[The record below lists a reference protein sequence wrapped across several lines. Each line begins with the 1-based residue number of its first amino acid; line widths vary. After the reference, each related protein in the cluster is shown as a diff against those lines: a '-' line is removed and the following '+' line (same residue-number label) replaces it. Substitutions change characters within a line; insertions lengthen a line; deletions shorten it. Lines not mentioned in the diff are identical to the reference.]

1 LEKFEFVEFVKIL
14 LMGGIERYDR
24 LSGPFICGETV
35 VKETKIESELEKDSR
50 GMSFQCVDAIEISL
64 FIEKEGL
71 GFYEKA
77 AKNVSD
83 PRVKDMFSR
92 LAEEERDHI
101 QTLQT
106 KVQFLQPAIS
116 GKGKT
121 RRRVDS
127 FVNEEIKG
135 KIFPSSETKTVQKF
149 KSDVEALEYGIESEK
164 RSIEILNRLLLIEKK
179 LDVKAIFSHLMV
191 EEKKHL
197 SLLENLKK
205 KLE

>member
-1 LEKFEFVEFVKIL
+1 
-14 LMGGIERYDR
+14 M
-24 LSGPFICGETV
+24 
-35 VKETKIESELEKDSR
+35 KETKKESELDKDSVA
-50 GMSFQCVDAIEISL
+50 MSFQCVDAIEISL

-106 KVQFLQPAIS
+106 KVQFLQPVIS

-127 FVNEEIKG
+127 FVIEEIKG
-135 KIFPSSETKTVQKF
+135 KIFPSSETKMVQKF
-149 KSDVEALEYGIESEK
+149 KSDLEALEYGIESEK
-164 RSIEILNRLLLIEKK
+164 RSIDILSRLLENEKK

-197 SLLENLKK
+197 ALLEDLKGK
-205 KLE
+205 M